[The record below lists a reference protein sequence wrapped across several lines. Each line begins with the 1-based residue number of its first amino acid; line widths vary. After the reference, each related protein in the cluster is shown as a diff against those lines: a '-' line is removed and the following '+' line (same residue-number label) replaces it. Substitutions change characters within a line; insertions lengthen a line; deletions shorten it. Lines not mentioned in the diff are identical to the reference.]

1 MYLQFC
7 RNIADDLY
15 SQEYCQSKFLQSRQ
29 IKIQPRFRIY
39 LPKPLKSPANQKA
52 PENVNTE
59 VSVLLYCENILAM
72 FGS

>member
-7 RNIADDLY
+7 RNFHDDLDF
-15 SQEYCQSKFLQSRQ
+15 QEHCQSKFLQSRQ
-29 IKIQPRFRIY
+29 IKIQRHFRIY
-39 LPKPLKSPANQKA
+39 LPKPLKSPANQTA
-52 PENVNTE
+52 PENVNTA